1 MSGSMSSSPSTDTRT
16 QERMSDESSAPRTRA
31 RIPSRRTPSRRVR
44 HEEKITVYVTADEL
58 FDLENVRLALRRDYD
73 VAVDR
78 GRIVRAALAAV
89 LEQFDAAGTHSELV
103 RRLKDT

>member
-1 MSGSMSSSPSTDTRT
+1 MNPPPPADTDV
-16 QERMSDESSAPRTRA
+16 QERNVNESTQRTRA

-58 FDLENVRLALRRDYD
+58 LDLENVRLILRRDCD
-73 VAVDR
+73 IAVDR

-89 LEQFDAAGTHSELV
+89 LEEFDAAGPRSELV
-103 RRLKDT
+103 RRLKDA